1 MDQWDKFV
9 SDTRTKFYK
18 QALSILLAAMIFIVP
33 AFTNV
38 FSKKV
43 SGVLI
48 IVGVPIFF
56 IILYFSMKIGSLKCP
71 KCGYPY
77 YGKSGLV
84 PVKGL
89 FREYND
95 IPCQHCSIFM
105 IEQQT

>member
-1 MDQWDKFV
+1 MDKWDKFV
-9 SDTRTKFYK
+9 SDTRSKFYK
-18 QALSILLAAMIFIVP
+18 QFLSISFSATIFIVP

-56 IILYFSMKIGSLKCP
+56 IVLYFSMKISSLRCP

-84 PVKGL
+84 PAKGL
-89 FREYND
+89 FREHND
-95 IPCQHCSIFM
+95 IPCTHCSTFM
-105 IEQQT
+105 IEQET